1 MASDSD
7 PAPPPVEHCEDCGAD
22 LASADRVWLFEVESV
37 TRDELIDQRVLC
49 PDCYADAFT
58 TYSDR

>member
-22 LASADRVWLFEVESV
+22 LASADEVWLFEVESV
-37 TRDELIDQRVLC
+37 TCAEFIDQRVLC
-49 PDCYADAFT
+49 PDCYDDAFT
-58 TYSDR
+58 AY